1 MTEAENA
8 KKRLGDFEILRE
20 LGRGGMGVVYEARQL
35 SLNRKVALK
44 VISSGLGL
52 SSKAALRFQREAE
65 AAGRLHH
72 TNIVPIYSTG
82 NENGMYYYA
91 MELID
96 GPSLYQVIQALRR
109 GKMDGS
115 KVTASAATAAVG
127 AELIASTSAA
137 PGGSSAPGREP
148 PEWVSDLL
156 HSPSLS
162 GDTTPP
168 PTSMSRGSSASL
180 RSSGEHFD
188 TLATMIAGVADA
200 LDYAHENGV
209 IHRDIKPANLLL
221 SKDGRLSIND
231 FGLARILEQPGMT
244 LSGEFVGSPLYMSP
258 EQITAGRAPLDHRT
272 DVYSLGATLY
282 EILTLEPPFP
292 GQSRDEVIAQIIHKE
307 PVPPRRHNRKVP
319 VDLETICLKA
329 LEKDPDRRYQT
340 AGQFAEDLRRFV
352 NRFAIGA
359 RRAGPMGRAMKWAKR
374 RPGLAAALG
383 CAILLALVA
392 GFFARQA
399 FQAEQRRV
407 KDQRVAQGQLL
418 AEKQRRATD
427 LLLSGDLEAAEQAMD
442 EAMSLGA
449 PPGWAQLL
457 HGQLAYHRG
466 QFGQAMGHLE
476 QAVKELPNNVSARG
490 LLASSGVWAGRWEVH
505 DRAIE
510 GIEELGPIT
519 PEDWLYR
526 GLAESY
532 SDPVRGLETMD
543 KAVLRRESAIART
556 LRAGVRAD
564 YAMETSDAAFV
575 EKAIEDIRAA
585 KAMAPDS
592 PIAHSTGVFVYLIAA
607 GFYEDAA
614 QMERRHAALE
624 EAERDCRA
632 LEEHR
637 AAPYFLW
644 SRATYFLVAGKDD
657 EEFDLW
663 RRNSEGTQSDL
674 VNDSGYALA
683 LYRRGRVSQALDFAN
698 RRLPGTG
705 FWQDA
710 VWAYLQAEAP
720 DGPARVLK
728 AYDEILARRYVVGA
742 GVFDSPATLLFAGH
756 KAEAVNAW
764 RAARQNP
771 ERLAKLNLAF
781 ILRSL
786 DYLCGELSAE
796 GLIQATGRSKRNQ
809 TVAHYF
815 IGMMLLAEG
824 DRAGARKHFQASVAT
839 RCFYYSHY
847 EFSRTFLARMERD
860 PDWPPW
866 IPVKDSAGASRK

>member
-1 MTEAENA
+1 MTEVGNA
-8 KKRLGDFEILRE
+8 RKRLGDFEILRE

-35 SLNRKVALK
+35 SLNRNVALK
-44 VISSGLGL
+44 VISSSLGL
-52 SSKAALRFQREAE
+52 SSKAELRFQREAE

-72 TNIVPIYSTG
+72 TNIVPIYSTS
-82 NENGMYYYA
+82 NENGMHYYA

-96 GPSLYQVIQALRR
+96 GPSLHQVIQSLRR
-109 GKMDGS
+109 GKLCGS
-115 KVTASAATAAVG
+115 KVTTSAATASVG
-127 AELIASTSAA
+127 AGPIASTGVT
-137 PGGSSAPGREP
+137 PGGASAPGMEP
-148 PEWVSDLL
+148 PEWVADLF
-156 HSPSLS
+156 HSPPLS
-162 GDTTPP
+162 ADSTPP
-168 PTSMSRGSSASL
+168 ASMPERSSTSL
-180 RSSGEHFD
+180 RSPGEHFD
-188 TLATMIAGVADA
+188 ALARMIAGVADA

-231 FGLARILEQPGMT
+231 FGLARVLEQPGMT

-307 PVPPRRHNRKVP
+307 PAPPRRHNRKVP

-329 LEKDPDRRYQT
+329 MEKDPDRRYQT
-340 AGQFAEDLRRFV
+340 AGQLAEDLRRFV

-359 RRAGPMGRAMKWAKR
+359 RRVGPMGRAVKWAKR

-383 CAILLALVA
+383 CAIVLALVA

-399 FQAEQRRV
+399 IRTEQRRV
-407 KDQRVAQGQLL
+407 NDQRLAQGQLL
-418 AEKQRRATD
+418 AEKQGRATD
-427 LLLSGDLEAAEQAMD
+427 LLLSGDLEAAEHAMD
-442 EAMSLGA
+442 EAVSLGA
-449 PPGWAQLL
+449 PPGWAALFQ
-457 HGQLAYHRG
+457 GQLAYHRG
-466 QFGQAMGHLE
+466 QFGQAIGYLE
-476 QAVKELPNNVSARG
+476 QAVKELPKNVSARG
-490 LLASSGVWAGRWEVH
+490 LLASSGVWGQRWEVH

-510 GIEELGPIT
+510 GIEELGPVT
-519 PEDWLYR
+519 PEDWLYK

-543 KAVLRRESAIART
+543 RAVLRRESAIARI

-575 EKAIEDIRAA
+575 GKAIEDIRAA
-585 KAMAPDS
+585 KAMAPDN
-592 PIAHSTGVFVYLIAA
+592 PNAHSTSIFVHLIAA

-614 QMERRHAALE
+614 QMVRRRAALE
-624 EAERDCRA
+624 EAESDCRA

-637 AAPYFLW
+637 AVPYFLW
-644 SRATYFLVAGKDD
+644 IRAACSVVAGKED

-663 RRNSEGTQSDL
+663 RRNSEGTESDPF
-674 VNDSGYALA
+674 NDYSYALA

-705 FWQDA
+705 YWQDT
-710 VWAYLQAEAP
+710 VWVYLQAEAP
-720 DGPARVLK
+720 DGAARVSK
-728 AYDEILARRYVVGA
+728 AYAEVLARRYAGGVG
-742 GVFDSPATLLFAGH
+742 VLESPATLLFAGR
-756 KAEAVNAW
+756 KAEAINAW

-771 ERLAKLNLAF
+771 DRLPKLNRAF
-781 ILRSL
+781 ALRSL

-796 GLIQATGRSKRNQ
+796 GLIQASGRSKRNQ
-809 TVAHYF
+809 TLAHYF

-824 DRAGARKHFQASVAT
+824 DRAGARKHLQASIGT
-839 RCFYYSHY
+839 HCFYYSTHDT
-847 EFSRTFLARMERD
+847 SRTFLARMEQD
-860 PDWPPW
+860 PNWPPW
-866 IPVKDSAGASRK
+866 IPVKDSAGASPK